1 LVPPYGGLGIGHW
14 SLVIS
19 QDYMGKVWND
29 GVNDNMLS
37 FTP

>member
-1 LVPPYGGLGIGHW
+1 LLGIGHW

-19 QDYMGKVWND
+19 QDFTSKVWND

-37 FTP
+37 FAP